1 VDMCVG
7 EMRAAEGGLQVCPVR
22 EPSCPLREPC
32 KCPLREPCRC
42 PPHPPTH
49 TLHHSIYWHART
61 ETQDLRARAPDSGI
75 GLNHVIS
82 DHEVLLDPLPAT
94 RT

>member
-1 VDMCVG
+1 MGGYVRGGD
-7 EMRAAEGGLQVCPVR
+7 EAAEGGLQVCPVR
-22 EPSCPLREPC
+22 EP
-32 KCPLREPCRC
+32 CRC
-42 PPHPPTH
+42 HPHPPTH

-61 ETQDLRARAPDSGI
+61 KTQDLRARAPDSGI

-82 DHEVLLDPLPAT
+82 DHEVFLDPLPAA